1 MPTGIDVAGDVTE
14 QLPQL
19 KAAGISFVFRYLATF
34 THIKGK
40 ILTLAEAQAISRAGL
55 KIGTV
60 WENGEPTTA
69 EYFTTDQG
77 KADARAAV
85 ALARAIGQPAL
96 TPIYFAVD
104 CDLSF
109 DAISSRLFNYFVGI
123 KSTSGIDEMGFPGDY
138 HVGVYGSGFVCEK
151 MTNWALA
158 SYSWLAGAKD
168 WEGYDDFLSRATIV
182 QGPLPKALLNIG
194 LPESDSDGD
203 IATTDDYGGF
213 QVSVPTTA

>member
-1 MPTGIDVAGDVTE
+1 LPTGIDVAGDVTE

-69 EYFTTDQG
+69 EYFTADQG
-77 KADARAAV
+77 KDDAIAALQV
-85 ALARAIGQPAL
+85 ASSRGQPKA

-109 DAISSRLFNYFVGI
+109 DAISTRLFNYFVGLRNGMAESYQI
-123 KSTSGIDEMGFPGDY
+123 
-138 HVGVYGSGFVCEK
+138 GVYGSGLVCEK
-151 MTNWALA
+151 MTDWALA
-158 SYSWLAGAKD
+158 SYSWVAGAKD
-168 WEGYDDFLSRATIV
+168 WAGYDDFLSRATIV
-182 QGPLPKALLNIG
+182 QGPLPKALLGIG

>member
-1 MPTGIDVAGDVTE
+1 MPTGIDVAGDVTA

-19 KAAGISFVFRYLATF
+19 KAAGISFVFRYLASF
-34 THIKGK
+34 THIKNK

-69 EYFTTDQG
+69 EYFTADQG
-77 KADARAAV
+77 KDDAIAALQV
-85 ALARAIGQPAL
+85 AYYAGQPKG

-109 DAISSRLFNYFVGI
+109 DAISTRLFNYFVGLRNGMAESYQI
-123 KSTSGIDEMGFPGDY
+123 
-138 HVGVYGSGFVCEK
+138 GVYGSGLVCEK

-168 WEGYDDFLSRATIV
+168 WEGYDDFLPRATIV
-182 QGPLPKALLNIG
+182 QGPLPKALLGIG

-213 QVSVPTTA
+213 QVPVVATA